1 MDIKHLCYFY
11 LTFIACE
18 CILKEEENICFQ
30 TALKLGEIFM
40 KKACFIILMLSLVF
54 SFTVSRAENTK
65 TDIFYVNDVAIESKL
80 DLSNG
85 IYQDGVFVESE
96 SEIDWCTR
104 DMLIPLRKVFE
115 TLGAKVIWQEET
127 KDVLIEYNNQTYL
140 CTTFSPNPSF
150 PTKYFYVDNL
160 QTNES
165 IFLTSMSFG
174 GAYCMINNQTY
185 LYADTA
191 KRLFEAVGC
200 KVECEYDTRTF
211 KITSDSLPK

>member
-1 MDIKHLCYFY
+1 MV
-11 LTFIACE
+11 
-18 CILKEEENICFQ
+18 Q
-30 TALKLGEIFM
+30 TRGGSGDKRQSNMFLGGYFM
-40 KKACFIILMLSLVF
+40 KKSYFIILMLFLLYSFELVA
-54 SFTVSRAENTK
+54 AEEQYMNCDT
-65 TDIFYVNDVAIESKL
+65 FYVNEVAIESKL
-80 DLSNG
+80 DLSRG
-85 IYQDGVFVESE
+85 IFENGVFVESE

-115 TLGAKVIWQEET
+115 ALGAKVIWQEET
-127 KDVLIEYNNQTYL
+127 KDILIEYNNQTYL

-191 KRLFEAVGC
+191 KRLFEAIGC

-211 KITSDSLPK
+211 KITSDSSLK